1 MDGSWRVGRV
11 MGIPIEIAPSWLIIA
26 FLLSSGLALEVF
38 PAWQADLAGYPA
50 WICGVA
56 TSLVF
61 FACLLG
67 HELAHAWVAKRFGQ
81 SVKRITLFIFGGV
94 AEASQEMRSPREEL
108 CIALAGPAS
117 SLGFALVFFVLAI
130 LAHQLAGPPAL
141 GAVLDWLA
149 LINTSLAVFNLVPG
163 FPLDGG
169 RVLRAI
175 LWARTGDLEWSTR
188 VAATGGEWF
197 GWGLIF
203 LGLTRLFAGSI
214 ITGVWLMMIGW
225 MIGQCARGVQL
236 DQGIKKALSGLKV
249 KDLMST
255 PVMVLGAHTRLQDA
269 IESHFL
275 KRPYGSYPVVD
286 GARVVGILDRAQV
299 RAVSP
304 EQWRVLEAIDV
315 MQPIDGAE
323 RLTPDQSAADAM
335 TRFDNVGAS
344 RLPVMQNN
352 ELVGYLSLNDIA
364 RQVLWL
370 DRSARVQKN

>member
-1 MDGSWRVGRV
+1 M
-11 MGIPIEIAPSWLIIA
+11 
-26 FLLSSGLALEVF
+26 
-38 PAWQADLAGYPA
+38 
-50 WICGVA
+50 
-56 TSLVF
+56 
-61 FACLLG
+61 
-67 HELAHAWVAKRFGQ
+67 
-81 SVKRITLFIFGGV
+81 
-94 AEASQEMRSPREEL
+94 
-108 CIALAGPAS
+108 
-117 SLGFALVFFVLAI
+117 
-130 LAHQLAGPPAL
+130 
-141 GAVLDWLA
+141 
-149 LINTSLAVFNLVPG
+149 
-163 FPLDGG
+163 
-169 RVLRAI
+169 
-175 LWARTGDLEWSTR
+175 
-188 VAATGGEWF
+188 
-197 GWGLIF
+197 
-203 LGLTRLFAGSI
+203 
-214 ITGVWLMMIGW
+214 
-225 MIGQCARGVQL
+225 

-364 RQVLWL
+364 RQVMWL